1 MRTKILLTAAAAMVA
16 GLVSS
21 NAQVYSANVVG
32 YANVTMAGAGQLT
45 LVANPFD
52 DGNGNQLT
60 NLLAGL
66 PNKSAVIA
74 WAGSTFAGTITKTNG
89 TWNGNLSLPPG
100 AGFFVKNGVA
110 ASPVYTNTFVGSVIA
125 NINGSVTNPVPA
137 GLFLF
142 GSPIPYAAD
151 ATVDTNINLG
161 ATLPNKSTFIVWNT
175 AGQTYFGT
183 VTKTNGVWNGT
194 APIAVGQGFFVN
206 AKSATNWVQT
216 LNP

>member
-1 MRTKILLTAAAAMVA
+1 MVA

-66 PNKSAVIA
+66 PNKSQVIT

-89 TWNGNLSLPPG
+89 VWSGNASLYPG
-100 AGFFVKNGVA
+100 GGFFVKNGVA
-110 ASPVYTNTFVGSVIA
+110 ASPTYTNTFVGSVVA

-142 GSPIPYAAD
+142 GSPVPYAAD

-161 ATLPNKSTFIVWNT
+161 SVLPNKSQLLLWNT

-183 VTKTNGVWNGT
+183 VTKTNGVWSGT
-194 APIAVGQGFFVN
+194 AVIAVGQGFFVN
-206 AKSATNWVQT
+206 AKSATNWSQT